1 MILPKKIFHRYS
13 AASKNL
19 PLHPAS
25 LVSLTITS
33 SFIYIFLEWIFIFTR
48 PSYLR
53 TVPFGE
59 KFAALTSSAGLI
71 IYSGLLIL
79 LPILLLLCIRQQKGR
94 SILSA
99 IAILIPTILLAL
111 TLLLLVDN
119 FTYTVFHF
127 GIISTRGVLR
137 ALYAVLLILLTLY
150 LYPRMIEF
158 AGLLSA
164 FFSRQ
169 TTFARRLPLV
179 IVLLLSAAAVLLP
192 ANFTPVKAAQIKQT
206 IASSRNTLP
215 DILLITVD
223 GVNAEYTSIYGGER
237 DTTPFLRELAQESF
251 LAENDFA
258 NAQGTIGAIT
268 SLLSGKYPADT
279 RVIYSSDML
288 QGLDAYQHLPG
299 ILNTYG
305 YYTAQLSNEVYADA
319 YKTNFQSAFDEAN
332 GRSTNE
338 RSISNVVAKIYPGV
352 TSIFQQEVLERIS
365 DRLAHIFFLRDMT
378 NPYKQ
383 VTEAPQKFD
392 DAEKIDQ
399 VKEILESKREPVFI
413 HLHWMGTHGP
423 NYYPEQQVFSS
434 GMDLQDQELNKQLFY
449 FDSILEFDRAMAE
462 LYQFLADNNRLN
474 HTILVITSDHS
485 QKWTNS
491 RLPLLIHFPSSVEKN
506 RIASNVENV
515 DVAPTLLDYLGIQQP
530 AWMPGQSLITG
541 DYQTHPIITA
551 KIPKSTRDDVTG
563 KVVYP
568 ESKPP
573 FYQFGRMSVIVCDQW
588 FELDL
593 TDLTTKS
600 GSVAAYSTPCAS
612 TLTTEQAIKEI
623 ANYFDRYG
631 FDVHSLEELI
641 TSNVP
646 SEP

>member
-1 MILPKKIFHRYS
+1 MTLPEKIRRRYR
-13 AASKNL
+13 ALGQNL

-25 LVSLTITS
+25 LVSLTIIS
-33 SFIYIFLEWIFIFTR
+33 GFFYVLLEWIFIFTR
-48 PSYLR
+48 PSFLK

-59 KFAALTSSAGLI
+59 KFTALASSTGLVI
-71 IYSGLLIL
+71 LSGLLLL
-79 LPILLLLCIRQQKGR
+79 LPFLLLLRVTQRKVR
-94 SILSA
+94 SISSA
-99 IAILIPTILLAL
+99 IALLIPTILLVL
-111 TLLLLVDN
+111 TLLLFVDN
-119 FTYTVFHF
+119 FTYTVFRF
-127 GIISTRGVLR
+127 GIVSTRGALR
-137 ALYAVLLILLTLY
+137 ALYAFLLILAAVY
-150 LYPRMIEF
+150 FYPRLLEF
-158 AGLLSA
+158 AGLLST

-169 TTFARRLPLV
+169 TTFAKRLPVIIILV
-179 IVLLLSAAAVLLP
+179 LSVGTVVLP
-192 ANFTPVKAAQIKQT
+192 ANFNAVRTTQNKQT

-223 GVNAEYTSIYGGER
+223 GVDAEYTSIYGGER
-237 DTTPFLRELAQESF
+237 DTTPFLRKLAEESF

-319 YKTNFQSAFDEAN
+319 YKINFQSAFDEAN
-332 GRSTNE
+332 GRTTS
-338 RSISNVVAKIYPGV
+338 SPSVSSMLAKIYPGV

-365 DRLAHIFFLRDMT
+365 DRLAHIFFIRDMT

-392 DAEKIDQ
+392 DAEKIEQ
-399 VKEILESKREPVFI
+399 VKEILEGKREPVFI

-423 NYYPEQQVFSS
+423 NYYPEQQVFSA
-434 GMDLQDQELNKQLFY
+434 GMDVQDQEINKQLFY
-449 FDSILEFDRAMAE
+449 FDSILDFDRAMAE
-462 LYQFLADNNRLN
+462 LYQFLTDNNRLN

-491 RLPLLIHFPSSVEKN
+491 RLPLLIHFPSPVAQT
-506 RIASNVENV
+506 RIEYNVENV
-515 DVAPTLLDYLGIQQP
+515 DIAPTILDYLEIQQP

-541 DYQTHPIITA
+541 DYHVHPIITA
-551 KIPKSTRDDVTG
+551 KIPKSTRDSITG

-573 FYQFGRMSVIVCDQW
+573 FYQFGRMSVIECDQW

-593 TDLTTKS
+593 TDMTTKS
-600 GSVAAYSTPCAS
+600 GAVANYSTSCAS
-612 TLTTEQAIKEI
+612 EMTMEQAIKEI
-623 ANYFDRYG
+623 ATYFDRYG
-631 FDVHSLEELI
+631 FDVHPLEELI
-641 TSNVP
+641 TPVAP
-646 SEP
+646 SKP